1 MAATVALTAEYAREC
16 FDYDP
21 ETGKVT
27 WRRRPREHF
36 KTDDACKLWNARFSG
51 QEVCGLNSSGYIRVS
66 VNGIKHYL
74 HRVIWLM
81 TKGVWPKDQ
90 LDHINHT
97 RIDNRWANLR
107 EVTNLENGRN
117 QGRRITNTSG
127 ITGVYWSKQ
136 NKKWMAY
143 INVNGRMYSIGF
155 FPNIQDAAN
164 AVSSAYKTNDF
175 HANHGV

>member
-1 MAATVALTAEYAREC
+1 
-16 FDYDP
+16 
-21 ETGKVT
+21 
-27 WRRRPREHF
+27 
-36 KTDDACKLWNARFSG
+36 
-51 QEVCGLNSSGYIRVS
+51 
-66 VNGIKHYL
+66 
-74 HRVIWLM
+74 M

-143 INVNGRMYSIGF
+143 INVNGRMCSLGF

-164 AVSSAYKTNDF
+164 AVASAYKTNDF